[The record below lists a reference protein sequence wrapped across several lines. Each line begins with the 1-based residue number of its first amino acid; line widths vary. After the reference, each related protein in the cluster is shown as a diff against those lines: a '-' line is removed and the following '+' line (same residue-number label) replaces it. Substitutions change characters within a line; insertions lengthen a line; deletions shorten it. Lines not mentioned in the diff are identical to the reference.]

1 MSLGDATVSGLRKW
15 LLEERVK
22 CSELLAGGRCAEF
35 SEYRYSVGYIKA
47 LDDTA
52 TVIDQIQDD
61 LMKG

>member
-1 MSLGDATVSGLRKW
+1 MSLDDATVAGLRKW
-15 LLEERVK
+15 IVEERVK

-47 LDDTA
+47 LDDMM
-52 TVIDQIQDD
+52 VVMDQTQAD